1 MFRAR
6 RVLLLVPTL
15 GILSLGAGCGG
26 GKEQVTAA
34 ELVQKAD
41 RICREER
48 NTFDRIQAQP
58 PPNAKTAA
66 AQTEEVIHATEKA
79 NSNLEDL
86 EPPEALRTSYELYLK
101 ARDQVID
108 EMRRGKD
115 AADNQD
121 SSAYGSAQAAV
132 ARDAPQRQKL
142 AKSLGLR
149 VCSSSPPTA

>member
-6 RVLLLVPTL
+6 RVLLLLPTL
-15 GILSLGAGCGG
+15 AILSLVGGCGG
-26 GKEQVTAA
+26 GKEQVSAA

-48 NTFDRIQAQP
+48 SAFDRIQAQP

-66 AQTEEVIHATEKA
+66 DQTEELIRATEKA
-79 NSNLEDL
+79 NSSLEEL
-86 EPPEALRTSYELYLK
+86 EPPEALRTPYDLYLK

-108 EMRRGKD
+108 EMRRGEE

-121 SSAYGSAQAAV
+121 SSAYGAAQAAV
-132 ARDAPQRQKL
+132 ARDAPQRRKL
-142 AKSLGLR
+142 AESLGLR
-149 VCSSSPPTA
+149 FCSSSPATA